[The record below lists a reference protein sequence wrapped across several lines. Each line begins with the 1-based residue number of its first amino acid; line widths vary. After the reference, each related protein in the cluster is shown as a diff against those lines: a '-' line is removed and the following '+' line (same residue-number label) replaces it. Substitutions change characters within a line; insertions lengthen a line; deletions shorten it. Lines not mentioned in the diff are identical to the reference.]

1 MHHSNRSD
9 RLTSEESQ
17 CSRYARVIIH
27 SGDPSLRP
35 ISMADSA
42 LAPLL
47 VSARNTSI
55 SHGVHLKCFG
65 PIAVPAMA
73 RSLRRLTPLVQNGSG
88 VHHMLLF
95 GGPGDAPEAYSSAS
109 QMCSHR
115 FLYGWARGSPSSR
128 PDPSALAAPLD
139 FGADGYS
146 VGIREGG
153 AIGWVALQIH
163 YQQMSRHPV
172 RDDTGVSLQFSRMPA
187 RQPLTVH
194 LMSLMPAIP
203 PGVEMDM
210 CHTLRVWR
218 SGAVFG
224 FRNHAHR
231 LAREIWSDVYD
242 GLATGAPLPA
252 LGNRSAQEPQLI
264 QLLEA
269 PRTLPR
275 GSALQLH
282 CKYDSRG
289 VSAPTLT
296 GLDERFSEMCNQYL
310 VATPTLKIEDQF
322 LKLDTD
328 EVFARN
334 AHAAMVGSA
343 MSGSADAAS
352 SAAASSAV
360 SAVSAGTLFGAVAVT
375 DSSPIVVFA
384 TRVADGERPAALLRL
399 SAEGELMGELA
410 RGLLR
415 QPSGISLD
423 EDGFVWLADIG
434 HGAVWQLHPT
444 TGRVLVS
451 LQLKHAHAELHAA
464 APTAVAASRQLGEVF
479 VCFGGENPSV
489 GVFSYSEGVYLRGW
503 GAASGSSTSSLASP
517 PTGGANI
524 SGRTASS
531 TLPAA
536 LPNKQQARVACDNMK
551 SADWCATRIE
561 HCHEEYVTERC
572 RATCNDCRSALRQP
586 SGIALDTARGRVHVS
601 DSNNSRVHVFDV
613 RGEPVATWVSSVGT
627 EGIGG
632 VHRDAQSNAQIRMF
646 AQSVPA
652 WRRRVAAIAYHAS
665 LDVFTLVEGS
675 SVTLRSP
682 SGCIVATLMQPS
694 SGRFEAPTSAVLL
707 PARHGTP
714 HTALSF
720 AGALE
725 GFILFVTQ
733 AEGRERGLRR
743 FSVSLL
749 VPPGVGDQ
757 VHAEQQHLP
766 KAADAGAD
774 ASLAAS
780 LATNASLAAMYAAR
794 GATVK

>member
-1 MHHSNRSD
+1 MA
-9 RLTSEESQ
+9 E
-17 CSRYARVIIH
+17 
-27 SGDPSLRP
+27 DP
-35 ISMADSA
+35 ADI
-42 LAPLL
+42 LAPLV

-128 PDPSALAAPLD
+128 PDPSTLAAPLD

-146 VGIREGG
+146 VGPREGG

-172 RDDTGVSLQFSRMPA
+172 SDDTGVSLQFSRMPA
-187 RQPLTVH
+187 RQPLQVH

-210 CHTLRVWR
+210 CLTHRVWR

-242 GLATGAPLPA
+242 GLTTGAPLPA

-269 PRTLPR
+269 PRAFSR

-282 CKYDSRG
+282 CRYDSRG

-310 VATPTLKIEDQF
+310 VATPTLKIEDQVM
-322 LKLDTD
+322 KLDTD

-334 AHAAMVGSA
+334 AHAAMAGSA
-343 MSGSADAAS
+343 MARAADAAS
-352 SAAASSAV
+352 SAAAG

-375 DSSPIVVFA
+375 DSWPIEVFA

-423 EDGFVWLADIG
+423 EDGFVWLTDIG

-444 TGRVLVS
+444 TGRVRVS
-451 LQLKHAHAELHAA
+451 LQLQHAHAEQH

-479 VCFGGENPSV
+479 VCFGGEHPSV
-489 GVFSYSEGVYLRGW
+489 GVFSYSEGIYLRGW
-503 GAASGSSTSSLASP
+503 GAASGSSSSLASP
-517 PTGGANI
+517 PTGGANLV
-524 SGRTASS
+524 GRTASS

-536 LPNKQQARVACDNMK
+536 LPSMQQAREACGNMM
-551 SADWCATRIE
+551 SADWCATRIGDCRE
-561 HCHEEYVTERC
+561 KYVTERC
-572 RATCNDCRSALRQP
+572 RATCTDCSSAIRQP
-586 SGIALDTARGRVHVS
+586 SGIALDTARRRVHVS

-613 RGEPVATWVSSVGT
+613 RGAPVTTWVSSVGT

-632 VHRDAQSNAQIRMF
+632 VHRDAQSNAEIRMI
-646 AQSVPA
+646 AQSMPA
-652 WRRRVAAIAYHAS
+652 WRRRVAAIAYHVS
-665 LDVFTLVEGS
+665 LDVFTLVEGG

-682 SGCIVATLMQPS
+682 SGCILATLMQPS

-714 HTALSF
+714 HTALSL

-725 GFILFVTQ
+725 GFFLFVTQ

-743 FSVSLL
+743 FNVSLL

-757 VHAEQQHLP
+757 VHAEQQEHLP
-766 KAADAGAD
+766 KAADAAGAD

-780 LATNASLAAMYAAR
+780 LATNDSLAAMYAAR